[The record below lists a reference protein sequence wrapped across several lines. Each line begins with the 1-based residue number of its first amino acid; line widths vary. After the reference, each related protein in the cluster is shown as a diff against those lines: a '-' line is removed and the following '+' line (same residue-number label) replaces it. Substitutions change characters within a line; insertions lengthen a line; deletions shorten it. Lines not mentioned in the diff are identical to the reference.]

1 MSDGAVR
8 GEEGVVDLLRRG
20 VLALAALGVAGVG
33 VELALLRHWNG
44 FVQVIPWLGLGAAAV
59 AVGLVAIRPTPA
71 RLRLARLIALAVLV
85 VAAFGVLEH
94 VLANHDAGPLD
105 AEHGEGWESLSQVTR
120 WWYAITET
128 VGPSPTFAPAA
139 LAQVVLLVLLATVRH
154 PALGRVAARGRPAV
168 EPA

>member
-1 MSDGAVR
+1 MR
-8 GEEGVVDLLRRG
+8 GEEGVVVLLRRG
-20 VLALAALGVAGVG
+20 VLALAAIGVAGVA

-44 FVQVIPWLGLGAAAV
+44 LVQILPWLGLGAGAV
-59 AVGLVAIRPTPA
+59 AVGLVAIRPTPG
-71 RLRLARLIALAVLV
+71 RVRLARLIALAVLGL
-85 VAAFGVLEH
+85 AAFGILEH
-94 VLANHDAGPLD
+94 VLGNHEAGPLD

-139 LAQVVLLVLLATVRH
+139 LAQIVLLVLLATVRH
-154 PALGRVAARGRPAV
+154 PALGRLGTRTRAAA